1 MYKDM
6 YTVTKGHLYSPVEY
20 LQQFY
25 CYLVSFS
32 NRYKIQPVNKLD
44 FRFKLTAVLSE
55 AIFRYLIL
63 RILNILQLFEQ
74 TISLACE
81 GLCVFIYSSW
91 I

>member
-25 CYLVSFS
+25 CHLVSFS

-44 FRFKLTAVLSE
+44 FRFKLAAVPSE

-63 RILNILQLFEQ
+63 RILHILQLFEQ
-74 TISLACE
+74 TILLACE
-81 GLCVFIYSSW
+81 GLRAFIYSSW

>member
-25 CYLVSFS
+25 CHLVSFS

-44 FRFKLTAVLSE
+44 VRFKLTAVPSE
-55 AIFRYLIL
+55 AIF
-63 RILNILQLFEQ
+63 
-74 TISLACE
+74 
-81 GLCVFIYSSW
+81 
-91 I
+91 